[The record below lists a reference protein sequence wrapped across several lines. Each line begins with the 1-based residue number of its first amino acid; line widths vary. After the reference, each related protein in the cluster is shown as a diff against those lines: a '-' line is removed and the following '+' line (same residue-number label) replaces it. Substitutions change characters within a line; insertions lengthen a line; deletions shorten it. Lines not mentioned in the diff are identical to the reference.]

1 MKRISTKII
10 LSSALL
16 VIAVVTV
23 ISLVSIFRST
33 ALLEEYSLSG
43 VENLTSSVASDL
55 GSQTSIIEIVV
66 DNYSGSAFLGFD
78 PFIASFSNAEVIRFL
93 DRAKDVPKN
102 FSQKIEGNSTS
113 FIVFNPDM
121 LRTKELYSLYYIENE
136 DKSLENEYIEL
147 DETFKPENKKYQWFF
162 EARDKGEGVWTDIYF
177 DEYLQTDVI
186 TYSVPY
192 FDPEEGTFV
201 GVAGMSF
208 PLEYFANSIQK
219 DLGYEKAYAY
229 LVDDNFNVIYHP
241 LYESGTSIEEEITDY
256 IETIRSHTQG
266 TFLERS
272 NGEVFLTSYSKL
284 PNNWILLLNLPQS
297 EIYSEINSLTLLIIL
312 ITVVGVVIA
321 IVVAYF
327 VGKGISKPIID
338 FSNVL
343 LKFGE
348 GNLDVEFESKSKDEV
363 GEMAQSFSKMRDN
376 LKETIE
382 SIKDVSYK
390 VETSSRELKEA
401 SQKFEKSSEE
411 VLEEAKNIES
421 ISEDSASSVEEITSG
436 IEEIASSA
444 QSLSS
449 AAQELSNSAEMT
461 QSQANKGMESIHNI
475 VKKIEVGV
483 EESKEAEENVSKLLE
498 KAENIGNIIQTIN
511 SITEQT
517 NLLALNAAIEAA
529 RAGEAGRGFAV
540 VADEI
545 RKLAEESGK
554 ATDEIANILEDL
566 KKSTNNVNDVTNK
579 TVNTIAEINEEANK
593 VREQFESIL
602 GEINGMISGVENVT
616 ASSQEQSASTQEMSS
631 SMERIARTVNE
642 TSDKIK
648 EIKMLMQSQ
657 SENAGSLN
665 ERAEE
670 LEKLSQN
677 LNSAISKFKLSSE

>member
-33 ALLEEYSLSG
+33 ALLEEYSLNG
-43 VENLTSSVASDL
+43 VENLTASVASDL
-55 GSQTSIIEIVV
+55 GSQISIIEIVV
-66 DNYSGSAFLGFD
+66 DNYSDSAFLGFD
-78 PFIASFSNAEVIRFL
+78 PFIASFSNAEVIKFL
-93 DRAKDVPKN
+93 DRAKDVPQN
-102 FSQKIEGNSTS
+102 FSQKIEGNATS

-121 LRTKELYSLYYIENE
+121 LRTKELYSLYYIEGE
-136 DKSLENEYIEL
+136 DKSLENEYIKL
-147 DETFKPENKKYQWFF
+147 DDTFNPENKKYQWFF

-177 DEYLQTDVI
+177 DEYLQTNVI

-192 FDPEEGTFV
+192 YDPEDGTFV

-208 PLEYFANSIQK
+208 PLEYFANLIQK
-219 DLGYEKAYAY
+219 DLGYQKAYAY
-229 LVDDNFNVIYHP
+229 LVDDNFNVIFHP
-241 LYESGTSIEEEITDY
+241 LYDSGKSIEDEITDY
-256 IETIRSHTQG
+256 LETISSSTEG
-266 TFLERS
+266 TFVERL
-272 NGEVFLTSYSKL
+272 NGEGFLTSYSKL
-284 PNNWILLLNLPQS
+284 SNGWILFLNLPES
-297 EIYSEINSLTLLIIL
+297 EIYSEINSLKLLIIL

-327 VGKGISKPIID
+327 VGKGISKPIKD

-363 GEMAQSFSKMRDN
+363 GEMAKSFSKMRDN

-382 SIKDVSYK
+382 SIKDVSER
-390 VETSSRELKEA
+390 VETSSKELKEA
-401 SQKFEKSSEE
+401 SQKFKKSAEE
-411 VLEEAKNIES
+411 VLDEAKNIEL

-483 EESKEAEENVSKLLE
+483 EQSKEAEENVSKLLE

-554 ATDEIANILEDL
+554 ATDEIGNILEDL

-579 TVNTIAEINEEANK
+579 TVNTIAEINDEALK
-593 VREQFESIL
+593 VREQFEGIL
-602 GEINGMISGVENVT
+602 NEINGMISGVENVT

-642 TSDKIK
+642 TSEKIK
-648 EIKMLMQSQ
+648 EIKMLMQNQ
-657 SENAGSLN
+657 SENAGSLS
-665 ERAEE
+665 ERAQE

-677 LNSAISKFKLSSE
+677 LNSAISKFKMSNG

>member
-1 MKRISTKII
+1 LKRISSKII
-10 LSSALL
+10 LSSTLL
-16 VIAVVTV
+16 VIVVVTV
-23 ISLVSIFRST
+23 ISLVSILRSNF
-33 ALLEEYSLSG
+33 LLEEYSLSG
-43 VENLTSSVASDL
+43 VENLTASLASDVD
-55 GSQTSIIEIVV
+55 SQISIIEIVV
-66 DNYSGSAFLGFD
+66 DNYSDSAFLGFD
-78 PFIASFSNAEVIRFL
+78 PFIASFSNAEVIKFL

-102 FSQKIEGNSTS
+102 FSQKTDGNVTS

-121 LRTKELYSLYYIENE
+121 LRTKELYSLYYIESE
-136 DKSLENEYIEL
+136 DKSVRNEYIKL
-147 DETFKPENKKYQWFF
+147 DDTFNSENKKYQWFF

-177 DEYLQTDVI
+177 DEYLQTNVI

-192 FDPEEGTFV
+192 FDPEDGTFV

-208 PLEYFANSIQK
+208 PVEYFANLIKK
-219 DLGYEKAYAY
+219 DLGYEQAYAY
-229 LVDDNFNVIYHP
+229 LVDYNFNVISHP
-241 LYESGTSIEEEITDY
+241 TYGPGKNLEEEIANY
-256 IETIRSHTQG
+256 LETIRSNTDG
-266 TFLERS
+266 SFIESL
-272 NGEVFLTSYSKL
+272 NGEKFLTSYSNL
-284 PNNWILLLNLPQS
+284 SNGWILFLNLPQN
-297 EIYSEINSLTLLIIL
+297 EIYKEINDLTLLIIL
-312 ITVVGVVIA
+312 ITVVGIVIA

-327 VGKGISKPIID
+327 VGKGISKPIKD

-348 GNLDVEFESKSKDEV
+348 GNLNVEFQSKSKDEV
-363 GEMAQSFSKMRDN
+363 GEMAQSFNKMRDN

-382 SIKDVSYK
+382 SIKDVSYR
-390 VETSSRELKEA
+390 VETSSKELKED
-401 SQKFEKSSEE
+401 SQNFKKSAEE
-411 VLEEAKNIES
+411 VLEEAKNIEL

-449 AAQELSNSAEMT
+449 SAQELSNSAEMT
-461 QSQANKGMESIHNI
+461 QSQANKGMESINNI
-475 VKKIEVGV
+475 VNKIEVGV
-483 EESKEAEENVSKLLE
+483 EQSKEAEENVSKLLE
-498 KAENIGNIIQTIN
+498 KAENIENIIQTIN

-566 KKSTNNVNDVTNK
+566 KKGTNNVNDVTNK

-593 VREQFESIL
+593 VREQFEGIL

-642 TSDKIK
+642 TSEKIK
-648 EIKMLMQSQ
+648 EIKTLMESQ
-657 SENAGSLN
+657 SENASSLN
-665 ERAEE
+665 ERAQE

-677 LNSAISKFKLSSE
+677 LNSAISEFKLSSE